1 MAMTLAQRLVLQF
14 HYRYCTVSVLLLLT
28 NLLLSSPSY
37 FSLILCLIFKTTF
50 YFQSQSL
57 SGTTWYNLSSLQ
69 IGLVVISL
77 KNFYITFSLLL
88 INNQVVNHYLLIL
101 FQVSGSLYGALIGS
115 ALAFAIADF
124 LGFIPSSSK
133 FFTVNI
139 YYLGEMIY
147 DSC

>member
-1 MAMTLAQRLVLQF
+1 MAMTLAQHLVLQF

-28 NLLLSSPSY
+28 NSILFFFNSKFDFENYIIFSVTITEWNNMVQLIIFANRSS
-37 FSLILCLIFKTTF
+37 
-50 YFQSQSL
+50 
-57 SGTTWYNLSSLQ
+57 GNLSHQ
-69 IGLVVISL
+69 
-77 KNFYITFSLLL
+77 NFYITFSLLL

-115 ALAFAIADF
+115 ALAFTIADF
-124 LGFIPSSSK
+124 LGYIPSTSK